1 MPNHLKLP
9 PQWRAVEITRA
20 NSDENREGGAEDS
33 YEISFSSEE
42 PYERWWGIEILG
54 HKKEEVDMSWMASGR
69 APLLVDHEA
78 RVDSMVGVVDKA
90 WIEGGRAKALVR
102 FGKGARAQD
111 IKARVDSGELSSISV
126 GYRIEEMQLVKS
138 QKDGPS
144 TYRATKWKPHEA
156 SLVAI
161 PADPTV
167 GVGRSDDA
175 QAAAVRILNPEPNN
189 TTLKGHSIM
198 DPELKAALEAAE
210 ARGVKGAWVTPGET
224 VKPVAKT
231 PEQILS
237 DDRKR
242 MEEIEKI
249 GKRFNKGALASEHA
263 YKGTSIAE
271 FQGLVLAAVGDGD
284 FNEKNMNA
292 NSLGLSKKE
301 AKAFRFTRLIAGL
314 MDPTANGR
322 ALQEA
327 AAFEMEVVRTHTEK
341 LGRSNTEKRGLAV
354 PIDVLRTPL
363 IDGQRDLTAG
373 VAGAGGNTVATDLMT
388 QDFITLLRNRMMV
401 QKMGARMLMGL
412 EGNVAIPRQTGGAT
426 GYWVA
431 ENANLTESQQAF
443 DQVPMTPKTYGAFT
457 DWSRRLMLQSSLDV
471 EAFVRLD
478 LATVLALGV
487 DYAALHGTGAAS
499 QPLGL
504 AGQTG
509 VNVVALGANGAAPV
523 WANIVQME
531 TEVATDN
538 ADIGTLGYLTNA
550 KVRGKL
556 KTTEK
561 AATTGLFLMP
571 EQLDAGGFNQLNG
584 YRAGVTNQVR
594 SDMVKGASGAVCS
607 GIFYGNW
614 ADLVIGQWSGLDML
628 IDPYTGAIAGTVRA
642 VAMMDVDVAVRHGES
657 FSYVADALTV

>member
-1 MPNHLKLP
+1 MTNSLKLP
-9 PQWRAVEITRA
+9 PQWRAVEIKRA
-20 NSDENREGGAEDS
+20 HVADEQARDASDAA

-54 HKKEEVDMSWMASGR
+54 HKASEIDLTWMTSGR
-69 APLLVDHEA
+69 APLLVDHDA
-78 RVDSMVGVVDKA
+78 RVDNMVGVVEKA

-111 IKARVDSGELSSISV
+111 VKSRVDSGELTSISV
-126 GYRIEEMQLVKS
+126 GYRIEEMELVKS

-161 PADPTV
+161 PADQTV
-167 GVGRSDDA
+167 GVGRGDDVSSIE
-175 QAAAVRILNPEPNN
+175 VRILNSE
-189 TTLKGHSIM
+189 TQHTKGLNIM
-198 DPELKAALEAAE
+198 DKELEKALAEAE
-210 ARGVKGAWVTPGET
+210 ARGVRGAWVPAGEAK
-224 VKPVAKT
+224 KPEPKS
-231 PEQILS
+231 PDQIMA

-242 MEEIEKI
+242 MEEIDKI
-249 GKRFNKGALASEHA
+249 GKRFNMGALAAEHA
-263 YKGTSIAE
+263 YKGTSVAE
-271 FQGLVLAAVGDGD
+271 FQGLILQAVGDSN
-284 FNEKNMNA
+284 FNERNMNA
-292 NSLGLSKKE
+292 NSLGLTQKE
-301 AKAFRFTRLIAGL
+301 AKSFRFTRLIAGL

-322 ALQEA
+322 KMQEA
-327 AAFEMEVVRTHTEK
+327 AAFEMDVVRAHTERI
-341 LGRSNTEKRGLAV
+341 GRSNTKERGLAV

-363 IDGQRDLTAG
+363 IDSTRDLTVG
-373 VAGAGGNTVATDLMT
+373 VAAAGGNTVATELMT
-388 QDFITLLRNRMMV
+388 QDFITLLRNRILV

-478 LATVLALGV
+478 LATVLAIGI
-487 DYAALHGTGAAS
+487 DYAALHGTGAGG

-504 AGQTG
+504 AGQSG
-509 VNVVALGANGAAPV
+509 VNVVPFGANGSAPTWPGV
-523 WANIVQME
+523 VQME
-531 TEVATDN
+531 TEVSVDN
-538 ADIGTLGYLTNA
+538 ADIGTIGYLTNA

-561 AATTGLFLMP
+561 AATTGLFLMG
-571 EQLDAGGFNQLNG
+571 ESLDAQGFGQLNG
-584 YRAGVTNQVR
+584 YKIGISNQVR
-594 SDMVKGASGAVCS
+594 SDLTKGAGTNLSAM
-607 GIFYGNW
+607 FYGNW

-628 IDPYTGAIAGTVRA
+628 VDPYTGAIAGTVRA

-657 FSYVADALTV
+657 FSYVNDAVTV